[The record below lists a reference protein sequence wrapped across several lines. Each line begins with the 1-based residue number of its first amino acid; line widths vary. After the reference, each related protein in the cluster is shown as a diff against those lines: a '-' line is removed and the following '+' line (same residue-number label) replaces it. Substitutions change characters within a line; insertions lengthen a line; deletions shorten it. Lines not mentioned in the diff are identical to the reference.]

1 MTELKYTIPTNLT
14 WPIIIYIPSSIGSLY
29 TRVAYNENEF
39 IKYADELKN
48 ELSKNNIIYNCEF
61 SKLLNC
67 MCL

>member
-14 WPIIIYIPSSIGSLY
+14 WPIIIHIPSSMGLLY
-29 TRVAYNENEF
+29 IRVAHNENEF

-48 ELSKNNIIYNCEF
+48 ILSKNNIIYNCEF
-61 SKLLNC
+61 SKLLNY